1 MTFLTVMRAKTL
13 DNRAEHV
20 LFFVYELNRLHQ
32 ECMVKAQHLANV
44 TSGNV
49 TVTFKVIDVCA
60 EVFNQLMQL
69 SDLFT
74 RIANDVNQA
83 CHKDELER
91 IEEMRVKITQYQSEG
106 SKHWNRIRNWDIR
119 NKYPEFRK

>member
-1 MTFLTVMRAKTL
+1 MMRVKTL
-13 DNRAEHV
+13 DNRAEKV

-32 ECMVKAQHLANV
+32 ECMVKARHLANV

-49 TVTFKVIDVCA
+49 TVTFKVIDQCA
-60 EVFNQLMQL
+60 ETFSQLMQL
-69 SDLFT
+69 ADLFT

-83 CHKDELER
+83 CHRDELER
-91 IEEMRVKITQYQSEG
+91 IEEMRAKITLYQTEG

-119 NKYPEFRK
+119 NKYPEFQR

>member
-1 MTFLTVMRAKTL
+1 MMRVKTL
-13 DNRAEHV
+13 DNRAEKV

-32 ECMVKAQHLANV
+32 ECMVKARHLANV

-49 TVTFKVIDVCA
+49 TVTFKVIDQSA
-60 EVFNQLMQL
+60 ETFSQLMQL
-69 SDLFT
+69 ADLFT

-83 CHKDELER
+83 CHRDELER
-91 IEEMRVKITQYQSEG
+91 IEEMRAKITLYQTEG

-119 NKYPEFRK
+119 NKYPEFQR